1 MWKLS
6 YVLILAG
13 AVSAQTA
20 VNPRNTLLLDQ
31 GWALQS
37 SANVTGGGE
46 VISKPGFRADK
57 WYPATVPSTVVG
69 VLVADKVYPD
79 PFYSMNLRS
88 IPGTAYKI
96 GTNFSNSAMPE
107 DSPFRVSWW
116 YRKELVLPAGLG
128 ENVFLNFDG
137 INFRANIWVNGR
149 RIADSKQVAGA
160 YRTYDFDITS
170 LVKRGKPAAIAVE
183 VFPPGPGDLA
193 ITWVDWNPMP
203 PDKNMGIWRDA
214 FITSTSGAVALRYP
228 QVITKVDMPAL
239 DRARLTV
246 SAELRNLSRVGVR
259 AELSGT
265 IEKVRFTQAVELAP
279 GETKTATFTPEKFPQ
294 LVFTKPRLWWPVQMG
309 AQNLYDLSLEVRLAG
324 RASDG
329 ESVRFG
335 IREVTSEMTPENHR
349 VFKVNGRRVLIRGGG
364 WAPDMLLRP
373 SAERELAEIR
383 YVKDMN
389 LNTIRF
395 EAKTESRRF
404 LQVCDREGI
413 LVMAGWC
420 CCDHWERWKQWD
432 DEDRQIAVES
442 QRDQIRR
449 LRNHPSLLVWLNA
462 SDGPPPADVERRYV
476 EVLKALNWPNPYLSS
491 ATATPTEV
499 TGPTGVRMTGP
510 YDWVPPSYW
519 YVDTK
524 RGGAY
529 SFNTETGPGPA
540 IPPVES
546 LRRFLPPD
554 HLWPIDDYWNYH
566 AGGSTFST
574 IKLFTGSLSA
584 RLGAPSKLE
593 EFVWKAQLM
602 AYEGQRAM
610 FEAYGRNK
618 YGSTGVIQWMMNNAW
633 PSLIWH
639 LYDYYLRPAAGYF
652 GTKKACEPLHIQYSY
667 DDRSVVVVNGY
678 QREFKGLRAS
688 AVVYNLDMAE
698 KFSQRVSVDALADS
712 TNRVLTVPE
721 IKGLTPAYFVRLLLQ
736 DSAGKEVSSNLYWL
750 SAKPEVLNHAKGQW
764 YYTPVESFADLTA
777 LNGMP
782 AVDLKVSATAGAAGK
797 EQVAR
802 VTLENPTKNLA
813 FFIRL
818 RVTNG
823 PGGEEFLPV
832 IWQDNYLALL
842 PGERRDVS
850 ATYQGGGARQA
861 IEVDG
866 WNITPRSHALK

>member
-1 MWKLS
+1 MWKLAC
-6 YVLILAG
+6 VLVLAG
-13 AVSAQTA
+13 AVSAQTTGSA
-20 VNPRNTLLLDQ
+20 RNTLLLDQ
-31 GWALQS
+31 GWTLQS
-37 SANVTGGGE
+37 AANVTGGGE
-46 VISKPGFRADK
+46 VLSKPGFRADK
-57 WYPATVPSTVVG
+57 WYPATVPSTIVG
-69 VLVADKVYPD
+69 VLVANKVYPD
-79 PFYSMNLRS
+79 PFYGMNLRS
-88 IPGTAYKI
+88 IPGTTYKI

-116 YRKELVLPAGLG
+116 YRKELVLPARFG
-128 ENVFLNFDG
+128 ESVFLNFDG

-149 RIADSKQVAGA
+149 RVADSKQVAGA
-160 YRTYDFDITS
+160 YRTYEFDITS
-170 LVKRGKPAAIAVE
+170 VVERGKPAAIAVE

-203 PDKNMGIWRDA
+203 LDKNMGIWRDA
-214 FITSTSGAVALRYP
+214 YLTSASGAVALRYP

-246 SAELRNLSRVGVR
+246 SAELRNLSKAGVR

-294 LVFTKPRLWWPVQMG
+294 LVFSKPRLWWPVQMG
-309 AQNLYDLSLEVRLAG
+309 AQNLYDLSLEVRVAG
-324 RASDG
+324 RASDR

-335 IREVTSEMTPENHR
+335 IREVASEMTAENHR

-364 WAPDMLLRP
+364 WAPDMFLRP

-404 LQVCDREGI
+404 LEICDREGI

-432 DEDRQIAVES
+432 EEDREIAVQS

-529 SFNTETGPGPA
+529 SFNTETSPGPA

-554 HLWPIDDYWNYH
+554 HLWPIDDYWDYH
-566 AGGSTFST
+566 AGGGTFSN
-574 IKLFTGSLSA
+574 IKLFTNSLSA

-618 YGSTGVIQWMMNNAW
+618 YVSTGVIQWMMNNPW

-639 LYDYYLRPAAGYF
+639 LYD
-652 GTKKACEPLHIQYSY
+652 
-667 DDRSVVVVNGY
+667 
-678 QREFKGLRAS
+678 
-688 AVVYNLDMAE
+688 
-698 KFSQRVSVDALADS
+698 
-712 TNRVLTVPE
+712 
-721 IKGLTPAYFVRLLLQ
+721 
-736 DSAGKEVSSNLYWL
+736 
-750 SAKPEVLNHAKGQW
+750 
-764 YYTPVESFADLTA
+764 
-777 LNGMP
+777 
-782 AVDLKVSATAGAAGK
+782 
-797 EQVAR
+797 
-802 VTLENPTKNLA
+802 
-813 FFIRL
+813 
-818 RVTNG
+818 
-823 PGGEEFLPV
+823 
-832 IWQDNYLALL
+832 
-842 PGERRDVS
+842 
-850 ATYQGGGARQA
+850 
-861 IEVDG
+861 
-866 WNITPRSHALK
+866 